1 MRKEGLTLTERRAMK
16 DIPKRSAAFPYVY
29 DGVSGQLILKRS
41 LIVAMCAARGLCM
54 YAHIKKKKNR
64 TVSEGYITEQNIMCC
79 LEESVVCFEVD
90 FDVVQTVTYV
100 FCLPRVFVVAEG
112 FPRIFVDAP
121 CGDLNWMRFV
131 IDECPTIDYIGGDIV
146 KPMIDTNTER
156 YGRPGV
162 RFIELDITSDML
174 PSVDLMICRD
184 CLFHLPE
191 EEIFKFI
198 DNFINSDI
206 KYLLTTSYYDD
217 GSVSANTAIHP
228 GNWFDLNLLSTP
240 YNFPKDALYR
250 IDDWI
255 LTDNVRYM
263 YLWDRDQI
271 ISARNI
277 TNK

>member
-1 MRKEGLTLTERRAMK
+1 MNHYLQYVFTDIFNNKRWGFDWEGDLTSSGPGSTKKYTENLRKEL
-16 DIPKRSAAFPYVY
+16 PKLYNQFA
-29 DGVSGQLILKRS
+29 
-41 LIVAMCAARGLCM
+41 
-54 YAHIKKKKNR
+54 
-64 TVSEGYITEQNIMCC
+64 IT
-79 LEESVVCFEVD
+79 SV
-90 FDVVQTVTYV
+90 
-100 FCLPRVFVVAEG
+100 L
-112 FPRIFVDAP
+112 DAP
-121 CGDLNWMRFV
+121 CGDLNWMRFI
-131 IDECPTIDYIGGDIV
+131 IDECPTINYIGGDIV

-156 YGRPGV
+156 YGRLGV
-162 RFIELDITSDML
+162 RFIELDITSDTL

-255 LTDNVRYM
+255 LNDNVRYM
-263 YLWDRDQI
+263 YLWSRDQI
-271 ISARNI
+271 ISARNV